1 MVTFVFLR
9 NGQNITV
16 SLLSMRHQ
24 VHEEEALSS
33 FTWFHDSPVSVDIH
47 YDPAMKASLEFHF

>member
-24 VHEEEALSS
+24 VHEEEPLSS
-33 FTWFHDSPVSVDIH
+33 FTLFHDNPVSVNTH
-47 YDPAMKASLEFHF
+47 CDPAMKATLEFHF